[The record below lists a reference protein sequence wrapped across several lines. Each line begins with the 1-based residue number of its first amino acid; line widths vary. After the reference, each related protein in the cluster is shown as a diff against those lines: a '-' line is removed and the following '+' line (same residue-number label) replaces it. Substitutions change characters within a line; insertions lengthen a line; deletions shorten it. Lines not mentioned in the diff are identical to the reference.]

1 MILIGII
8 AALIVIIA
16 VVMPNPRETR
26 QVASAPVASADDSLV
41 EVHSWLAMS
50 AGHYVTC
57 TIYKNGG
64 RDYILM
70 PSTEEMQSGAQPTVN
85 SAPSDDSWSDACS
98 QVVKTYK

>member
-1 MILIGII
+1 MALGMIR
-8 AALIVIIA
+8 AAVSPEEHKSPKQ
-16 VVMPNPRETR
+16 MPPAIT
-26 QVASAPVASADDSLV
+26 ADDNLI

-70 PSTEEMQSGAQPTVN
+70 PSVYEMQSGAQPTVN
-85 SAPSDDSWSDACS
+85 SAPSNSSWSDACG